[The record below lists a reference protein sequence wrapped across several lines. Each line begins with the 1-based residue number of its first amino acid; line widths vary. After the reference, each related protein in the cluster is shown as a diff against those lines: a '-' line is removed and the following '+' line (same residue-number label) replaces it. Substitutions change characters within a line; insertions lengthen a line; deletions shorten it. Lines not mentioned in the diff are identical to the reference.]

1 MNQQASQEIQTYTAA
16 APTSMKEAGTDLTQ
30 AFLPFAYALLLGV
43 IPYTWDKLTQVWES
57 VCTVMHKS

>member
-43 IPYTWDKLTQVWES
+43 IPYT
-57 VCTVMHKS
+57 